1 MMGSPRLFDIDYR
14 GGDELEIVLEASI
27 GQYERRL
34 TPDSTFGPYQA
45 VRALLVY
52 KESPCPP
59 PPAWHTAGQ
68 AGLPA
73 SLGSRHEG
81 AKRGQDLLILSGRQ
95 LIATPRVAVARPQG
109 WVGALAS

>member
-59 PPAWHTAGQ
+59 PPAWHTAGL

-73 SLGSRHEG
+73 LLGSRHEAAARAG
-81 AKRGQDLLILSGRQ
+81 SPYLVWAAATGQTPSRRRPRRGH
-95 LIATPRVAVARPQG
+95 
-109 WVGALAS
+109 